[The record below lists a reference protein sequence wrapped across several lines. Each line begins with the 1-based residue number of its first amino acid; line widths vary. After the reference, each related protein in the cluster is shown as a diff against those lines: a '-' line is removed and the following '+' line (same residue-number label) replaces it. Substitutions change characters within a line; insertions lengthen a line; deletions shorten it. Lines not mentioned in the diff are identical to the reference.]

1 MSRPLLSV
9 VIPCYNAARFLPEAA
24 ASVLA
29 QRYEPLEILLVDDGS
44 TDSTPEIAPALAPEV
59 RYLRQE
65 NRGPAA
71 ARNWGLREA
80 RGEIVAFLDADDLWP
95 EGKLDL
101 QMGRLLA
108 DPALDL
114 VSGRVRY
121 VELPGGQIPDL
132 HFETPGR
139 ELPGIHIGA
148 AVYRRR
154 AFDVV
159 GGFDESLRYSEDHD
173 WFLRAREAD
182 LKMLVVAEV
191 TLLYRHHDSNMTR
204 HVPGRNA
211 IQTLVIHK
219 SLQRRRRKGGSAAN
233 LPAWSSYDEKRPS
246 DE

>member
-1 MSRPLLSV
+1 MSRPLVSV
-9 VIPCYNAARFLPEAA
+9 VIPCYNAARFLPEAV

-29 QRYEPLEILLVDDGS
+29 QHYEPLEILLVDDGS
-44 TDSTPEIAPALAPEV
+44 TDSTPEIAPGLAPEV

-65 NRGPAA
+65 NRGPSA
-71 ARNWGLREA
+71 ARNLGLREA
-80 RGEIVAFLDADDLWP
+80 RGEIIAFLDADDLWP
-95 EGKLDL
+95 AGKLDL
-101 QMGRLLA
+101 QVGRLLQ

-114 VSGRVRY
+114 VSGRIRY

-132 HFETPGR
+132 RFETPDQA
-139 ELPGIHIGA
+139 LPGIHIGS

-173 WFLRAREAD
+173 WFLRAREAA
-182 LKMLVVAEV
+182 LKMLVLAEV

-204 HVPGRNA
+204 HVPQRNA

-219 SLQRRRRKGGSAAN
+219 SLQRRRRKGGSAAD
-233 LPAWSSYDEKRPS
+233 LPAWSSYDEKRHS